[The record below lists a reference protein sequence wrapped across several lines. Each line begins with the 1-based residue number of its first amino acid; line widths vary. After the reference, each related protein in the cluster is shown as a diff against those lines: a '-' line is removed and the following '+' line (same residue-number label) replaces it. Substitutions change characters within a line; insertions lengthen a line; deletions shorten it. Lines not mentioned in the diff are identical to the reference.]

1 MIRPTYAHEAGG
13 RDPRRVRNA
22 GNDSPHATPML
33 PVYYNGKPL
42 AGNYSYGNA
51 VGDAVGQAWKD
62 LSGQTHREQQ
72 EQVRKEQDERFAKQL
87 AQVTRSAAPLS
98 AGAMAM
104 PLVVVVVG
112 ALGLGWLLTR
122 QK

>member
-42 AGNYSYGNA
+42 AGNHGYGNA
-51 VGDAVGQAWKD
+51 IGDAVGQAWKD
-62 LSGQTHREQQ
+62 VSGQTHREQQ
-72 EQVRKEQDERFAKQL
+72 EKVRKEQDERFAKQL
-87 AQVTRSAAPLS
+87 AAMTGSGAPPS
-98 AGAMAM
+98 AGAMAI
-104 PLVVVVVG
+104 PLLAMVVG
-112 ALGLGWLLTR
+112 VGLFGWLFTR
-122 QK
+122 

>member
-42 AGNYSYGNA
+42 AGNHGYGNS
-51 VGDAVGQAWKD
+51 VGDAVGQAWKEV
-62 LSGQTHREQQ
+62 SGQTHREQQ
-72 EQVRKEQDERFAKQL
+72 EKLRQEQDARFNAQL
-87 AQVTRSAAPLS
+87 QAMVAGSQPTG
-98 AGAMAM
+98 AGAMAL
-104 PLVVVVVG
+104 PLIVVVAG
-112 ALGLGWLLTR
+112 AMGLGWLLTR
-122 QK
+122 

>member
-42 AGNYSYGNA
+42 AGNHGYGGA
-51 VGDAVGQAWKD
+51 EDFLASTWKD
-62 LSGQTHREQQ
+62 ISGQTHKEQQ
-72 EQVRKEQDERFAKQL
+72 EKVRKEQDERFAKQL
-87 AQVTRSAAPLS
+87 AQMTGSVAPPS

-104 PLVVVVVG
+104 PLVAILVG
-112 ALGLGWLLTR
+112 ALGFGWLLTR
-122 QK
+122 